1 MILCREMT
9 ASDVSV
15 LAEIER
21 ANFSRP
27 WSEESL
33 LKELGNDNSIFI
45 TAECEGNIAGY
56 GGMYLI
62 GTEGD
67 ITNIVVSSLY
77 RQRGV
82 ASAIISSIID
92 NAKKHGIT
100 EITLEVRESNKAA
113 VQLYEKYGF
122 RSVGKRPGF
131 YDFPKED
138 ALIMWLRDIYM

>member
-138 ALIMWLRDIYM
+138 ALIMWLRDI

>member
-1 MILCREMT
+1 MILCREMK

-138 ALIMWLRDIYM
+138 ALIMWLRDI

>member
-9 ASDVSV
+9 ASDVPV

-33 LKELGNDNSIFI
+33 LKEAGNDNSVFI
-45 TAECEGNIAGY
+45 TAEYEGSIAGY

-62 GTEGD
+62 GIEGD

-113 VQLYEKYGF
+113 LHLYEKYGF

-138 ALIMWLRDIYM
+138 ALIMWLRDI

>member
-1 MILCREMT
+1 MILCREMK

-113 VQLYEKYGF
+113 VQLYGKYGF
-122 RSVGKRPGF
+122 RFVGKRPGF

-138 ALIMWLRDIYM
+138 ALIMWLRDI